1 MQDVGSASMPGDS
14 EGDAASCPRSM
25 HVVGR
30 SAGQENHDICGE
42 YVHVGQ
48 HHGFAVYQ
56 KLGSATAIR
65 YLRSMHRWVIDRA
78 GVRESDV
85 CVAWANDSVG
95 SIHPARA
102 DLIWHVWDVTSQVH
116 VMDANVV
123 TFSAPAKI
131 TLVGRAANRENA
143 SANGEYT
150 LAGVCHS
157 RPLYQHRNGTA
168 VLRFHSDEGRWLL
181 SSVYDSGNVCCAFA
195 EGDSMPHPGFP
206 ELQWHFW
213 EPQVG
218 KFSPDP
224 ATRTLTAPRMLHV
237 MGRSAESGNARI
249 CGTYYLAGAWEG
261 RSLYVQPGTQTVIRY
276 SGKTDRWL
284 IDCEGLAEPSL
295 MSKLYHWILTGDTSA
310 ASERC
315 TAHSQACGTQ
325 HPGFCDL
332 QWQVWDTLSGRHN
345 RDLKVR
351 ATTAPLAVRIA
362 GRLPASENSDI
373 NGDYVL
379 QTTHLGR
386 PAYQKVGG
394 RAMIRFWPPSGRWV
408 IDREGLRNTD
418 SCVAYADSP
427 QQNSD
432 HPPTDGAAWYVWE
445 TSRGGHFLDQG
456 LAASVP
462 ADAPTELPPPA
473 PAAGKRG
480 LAAPPVVDQKRRR
493 LDAADAAEARARRP
507 DGLAGQGWLPRIF
520 GGA

>member
-195 EGDSMPHPGFP
+195 EGDSMPHPGAAAARPRRGQAGPGRAARRGP
-206 ELQWHFW
+206 E
-213 EPQVG
+213 
-218 KFSPDP
+218 
-224 ATRTLTAPRMLHV
+224 
-237 MGRSAESGNARI
+237 AEA
-249 CGTYYLAGAWEG
+249 
-261 RSLYVQPGTQTVIRY
+261 
-276 SGKTDRWL
+276 
-284 IDCEGLAEPSL
+284 
-295 MSKLYHWILTGDTSA
+295 
-310 ASERC
+310 
-315 TAHSQACGTQ
+315 
-325 HPGFCDL
+325 
-332 QWQVWDTLSGRHN
+332 
-345 RDLKVR
+345 
-351 ATTAPLAVRIA
+351 A
-362 GRLPASENSDI
+362 GR
-373 NGDYVL
+373 
-379 QTTHLGR
+379 GR
-386 PAYQKVGG
+386 RG
-394 RAMIRFWPPSGRWV
+394 R
-408 IDREGLRNTD
+408 
-418 SCVAYADSP
+418 
-427 QQNSD
+427 
-432 HPPTDGAAWYVWE
+432 GARPE
-445 TSRGGHFLDQG
+445 
-456 LAASVP
+456 
-462 ADAPTELPPPA
+462 
-473 PAAGKRG
+473 
-480 LAAPPVVDQKRRR
+480 
-493 LDAADAAEARARRP
+493 ARRP
-507 DGLAGQGWLPRIF
+507 RRPGVAASDLRGRLSRCLGGP
-520 GGA
+520 GGAAAAGRPTCGPAASLARGGSLGSPGAPEPLS

>member
-332 QWQVWDTLSGRHN
+332 QWQ
-345 RDLKVR
+345 
-351 ATTAPLAVRIA
+351 
-362 GRLPASENSDI
+362 
-373 NGDYVL
+373 
-379 QTTHLGR
+379 
-386 PAYQKVGG
+386 
-394 RAMIRFWPPSGRWV
+394 
-408 IDREGLRNTD
+408 
-418 SCVAYADSP
+418 
-427 QQNSD
+427 
-432 HPPTDGAAWYVWE
+432 
-445 TSRGGHFLDQG
+445 
-456 LAASVP
+456 
-462 ADAPTELPPPA
+462 ELPPPA